1 MLAYLKQNAP
11 ARGRTLLL
19 ISVVIEAMIT
29 FIAFPDNTRI
39 GLFGQSLF
47 SDIGECSQSSK
58 RKPGLGAVSLS
69 TEPPEGVRENVI
81 CIVNTLRP
89 DSNRLISGT
98 DFLNGVRFFHPRLIL
113 SSGGSH
119 QYNDVLSGG
128 VGA

>member
-1 MLAYLKQNAP
+1 
-11 ARGRTLLL
+11 
-19 ISVVIEAMIT
+19 VVIEAMIT

-98 DFLNGVRFFHPRLIL
+98 DFLNGVRFFHPRLIPRLIL